1 MDITLELFAVFFLVL
16 LNGVLSMSEIALVS
30 SKPVRLKQ
38 RAESGD
44 RGAGKA
50 LELQE
55 SPGRFLSTV
64 QVGITLV
71 GVLSGA
77 VGGAALGDEAAVLIG
92 RVPLLAPYSEALG
105 VSLVVIVI
113 TYLSLILGELVPKQL
128 GLNAPEGIAS
138 VMARPLD
145 FLSRISKP
153 VVHFLDGST
162 RAVLFLLRVKPSE
175 EPPVTEEEIRH
186 LLDEGRKA
194 GVFEPKEQ
202 EMVERVLRL
211 GDMRVGDLVTHR
223 SQMVALDIDAPP
235 EASWARIAESGYSV
249 FPVYQGSLDR
259 VAGIVEIKDLLAKT
273 LAGESP
279 DLRASLSEPLYL
291 PESLPALRVLES
303 FRENGR
309 QAALVLDE
317 YGGIEGIVTL
327 NDVLQAIVGEI
338 PSPEDTDPMVVRR
351 EDGSWL
357 LDGTLPVG
365 ELESLLRLSAADS
378 ADLDEYQTLGGFVM
392 GQVGRVPAAGD
403 HFLWKSWRFEV
414 LDMDGL
420 RVDKVLLEET
430 PPDPAEAEPEGSP

>member
-1 MDITLELFAVFFLVL
+1 MDITLEIFAVFVLVL
-16 LNGVLSMSEIALVS
+16 LNGVLSMSEISLVS
-30 SKPVRLKQ
+30 AKPIRLKQ
-38 RAESGD
+38 RAEAGD

-55 SPGRFLSTV
+55 SPVRFLSTV

-77 VGGAALGDEAAVLIG
+77 VGGAALGDEIGALIR
-92 RVPLLAPYSEALG
+92 RVPALAPYSDALG
-105 VSLVVIVI
+105 VSVVVLVI

-145 FLSRISKP
+145 FLSRISRP
-153 VVHFLDGST
+153 VVAFLDGST
-162 RAVLFLLRVKPSE
+162 RLVLFLLRVRPSE

-211 GDMRVGDLVTHR
+211 GDMRVGELITHR

-235 EASWARIAESGYSV
+235 EANWARIIESGYSY
-249 FPVYQGSLDR
+249 FPVYQESLDNIL
-259 VAGIVEIKDLLAKT
+259 GLVEVTDLLAK
-273 LAGESP
+273 LLSGETP
-279 DLRASLSEPLYL
+279 GLRSCLSEPLYL
-291 PESLPALRVLES
+291 PESLPALRVLER
-303 FRENGR
+303 FREKGH
-309 QAALVLDE
+309 QVALVHDE

-338 PSPEDTDPMVVRR
+338 PSPADTDPMVVRR

-357 LDGTLPVG
+357 LDGTLPAG
-365 ELESLLRLSAADS
+365 ELESLLRLTAAES
-378 ADLDEYQTLGGFVM
+378 QDLDEYQTLGGFIM
-392 GQVGRVPAAGD
+392 GRIGRVPEPGD
-403 HFLWKSWRFEV
+403 HFLWKAWRFEV
-414 LDMDGL
+414 VDMDGL
-420 RVDKVLLEET
+420 RVDKVLLEEAPT
-430 PPDPAEAEPEGSP
+430 EAVPEPEGP

>member
-1 MDITLELFAVFFLVL
+1 MDITLEIFAVFVLVL

-38 RAESGD
+38 RAEAGD

-55 SPGRFLSTV
+55 APGRFLSTV

-77 VGGAALGDEAAVLIG
+77 VGGAALGDEMAALIG
-92 RVPLLAPYSEALG
+92 RVPFLAPYSEALG
-105 VSLVVIVI
+105 VSAVVLVI

-128 GLNAPEGIAS
+128 GLNAPEGIAA

-145 FLSRISKP
+145 FLSRISRP
-153 VVHFLDGST
+153 VVTFLDGST
-162 RAVLFLLRVKPSE
+162 RFVLFLLRVRPSE
-175 EPPVTEEEIRH
+175 EPPVTEDEIRH

-223 SQMVALDIDAPP
+223 SQMVAIDLDAPP
-235 EASWARIAESGYSV
+235 EASWARIVESGYSV
-249 FPVYQGSLDR
+249 FPVYQESLDR
-259 VAGIVEIKDLLAKT
+259 VVGIVEIKDLLAKT
-273 LAGESP
+273 LAGAPP

-338 PSPEDTDPMVVRR
+338 PSPEDTDPMVVQR

-392 GQVGRVPAAGD
+392 GQVGRVPEAGD
-403 HFLWKSWRFEV
+403 RFLWKSWRFEV
-414 LDMDGL
+414 VDMDGL
-420 RVDKVLLEET
+420 RVDKVLLEAAA
-430 PPDPAEAEPEGSP
+430 PAEPPAEEEG